1 MKPVAKGNIAMFV
14 SKTFSGLNENALR
27 YLLPRW
33 MSAYSGVV
41 MRLVFGTLFFWVASK
56 VDPEARRQRSS
67 AGMKLALF
75 AVGAVCMFGYMF
87 ALLQGL
93 SYTTP
98 ISSSIFISME
108 PVWVFLICVIFLHDR
123 VTWMKI
129 TGILLGLGGAFIII
143 MTQKSSDVASNPML
157 GNIYCLASSLLYA
170 IYLVLQ
176 KQFLKHTDMYTVNRW
191 AFLGGACV
199 AAISILFTGWDA
211 SVLHQSLFSTPM
223 LVLLFV
229 LIFPSAVSY
238 LLLSIGLRNLSA
250 TVVAIYGYLILI
262 VATIVSY
269 ILGQDHF
276 DWWQMLSI
284 VMIVASVYFVE
295 IANEKTVSK
304 TSSSPTGK

>member
-1 MKPVAKGNIAMFV
+1 MFV

-211 SVLHQSLFSTPM
+211 SVLHQSLLSTPM

>member
-295 IANEKTVSK
+295 IANAK

>member
-1 MKPVAKGNIAMFV
+1 MFV

-41 MRLVFGTLFFWVASK
+41 MRLVFGTLFFWIASK

-295 IANEKTVSK
+295 IANAK

>member
-1 MKPVAKGNIAMFV
+1 MFV

>member
-1 MKPVAKGNIAMFV
+1 MFV

-211 SVLHQSLFSTPM
+211 SVLHQSLLSTPM

-295 IANEKTVSK
+295 IANAK

>member
-1 MKPVAKGNIAMFV
+1 MFV

-211 SVLHQSLFSTPM
+211 SVLHQSLLSTPM

-295 IANEKTVSK
+295 IANAK
-304 TSSSPTGK
+304 TSSTPTGK

>member
-1 MKPVAKGNIAMFV
+1 MFV

-67 AGMKLALF
+67 AVMKLALF

>member
-1 MKPVAKGNIAMFV
+1 MFV

-295 IANEKTVSK
+295 IANAKTVSK

>member
-1 MKPVAKGNIAMFV
+1 MFV

-276 DWWQMLSI
+276 DWWQMLSL

-295 IANEKTVSK
+295 IANAK

>member
-1 MKPVAKGNIAMFV
+1 MFV

-295 IANEKTVSK
+295 IANAK

>member
-1 MKPVAKGNIAMFV
+1 MFV

-143 MTQKSSDVASNPML
+143 ITQKSSDVASNPML

-295 IANEKTVSK
+295 IANAK

>member
-1 MKPVAKGNIAMFV
+1 MFV

-229 LIFPSAVSY
+229 LIFPSTVSY